1 MLKSILVSSWRKILP
16 SCFWTICTENP
27 FNRLRSDVCLIL
39 RRLWC
44 SVLLGHNGILAMNP
58 HFVLV
63 LSFALHQMLNLLQ
76 RGHKDDLGEIW
87 KKKKMHNAHPDN
99 AHLSQSLMGKKKQNK
114 KLLFPISPLV
124 DLFVTRCCFGDRPG
138 TQLKRTCLYE
148 LFTSRLPGCKSA
160 SFLVRTIR
168 HLWSHKVWT

>member
-1 MLKSILVSSWRKILP
+1 MLKSILVSLWRKILP

-39 RRLWC
+39 RSLWC

-76 RGHKDDLGEIW
+76 RGHKDDLGEKRQCTFVAVSDGKKQKNCCFPYHLLWIFLWQDVALETDQGPSW
-87 KKKKMHNAHPDN
+87 KERVCTNFLLQGCPAASQQVFNPTPVK
-99 AHLSQSLMGKKKQNK
+99 SQSLN
-114 KLLFPISPLV
+114 L
-124 DLFVTRCCFGDRPG
+124 
-138 TQLKRTCLYE
+138 
-148 LFTSRLPGCKSA
+148 A
-160 SFLVRTIR
+160 
-168 HLWSHKVWT
+168 